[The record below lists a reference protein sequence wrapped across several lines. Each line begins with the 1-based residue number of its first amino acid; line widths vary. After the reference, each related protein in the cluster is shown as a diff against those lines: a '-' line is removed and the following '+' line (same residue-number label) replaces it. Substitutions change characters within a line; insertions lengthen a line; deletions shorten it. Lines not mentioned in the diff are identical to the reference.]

1 MEGITPHLRMGLHR
15 TTHPLLRSIISE
27 SQQTFQMFHSR
38 LVQILTGK
46 TSELSNIGPGDVLG
60 AFGAILE
67 FRSFQEKPLN
77 SQTLDLELLGRSWGT
92 LGRSWGALGALL
104 GALGALL
111 DALGALLDALGTL
124 LGLSWGALG
133 ALLEIS
139 LGDSLF

>member
-1 MEGITPHLRMGLHR
+1 MLEFTSALAEQTSEISNNARETPPRYWSSDLDGKNLRTLKHWTWRRFGRFWGDIGI
-15 TTHPLLRSIISE
+15 
-27 SQQTFQMFHSR
+27 
-38 LVQILTGK
+38 QIFPGK
-46 TSELSNIGPGDVLG
+46 TSELSNIGPGALG
-60 AFGAILE
+60 A
-67 FRSFQEKPLN
+67 P
-77 SQTLDLELLGRSWGT
+77 QTLDLELLGRSWGT